1 MFFQKNLKKK
11 KKNCYRLNTIFFHR
25 FFYYHL
31 HFESNVRNIPIEIM
45 NRDEFQIQSLVIV
58 ATLSIM
64 MWKKIYFHIAQ
75 TIVNKKKNIVT
86 EKHARCNTIIGS

>member
-1 MFFQKNLKKK
+1 
-11 KKNCYRLNTIFFHR
+11 
-25 FFYYHL
+25 
-31 HFESNVRNIPIEIM
+31 M
-45 NRDEFQIQSLVIV
+45 NRDEFQIQSLV

>member
-1 MFFQKNLKKK
+1 
-11 KKNCYRLNTIFFHR
+11 
-25 FFYYHL
+25 
-31 HFESNVRNIPIEIM
+31 M